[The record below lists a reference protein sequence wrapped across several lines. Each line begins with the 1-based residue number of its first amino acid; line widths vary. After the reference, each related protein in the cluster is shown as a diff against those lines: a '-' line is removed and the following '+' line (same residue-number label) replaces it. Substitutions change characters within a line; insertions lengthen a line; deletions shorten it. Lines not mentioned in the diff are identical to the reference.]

1 VNPGTGKLLHMTT
14 ELDVLRRV
22 STGLTTRGLPFML
35 TGSFAM
41 AHYATPR
48 MTRDMDIVVALK
60 LEDIDAVVSEFSSE
74 FYVDSEAALAAIESE
89 RLFNMM
95 HQASGIKIDLI
106 VRKSTDY
113 RRVEFD
119 RRRRVILGTVDTWIV
134 SREDLILSKLVWA
147 RDSQS
152 EMQRRDVEQLLEGAD
167 LDRDYLRSWATR
179 LGVDTSLGELWR

>member
-1 VNPGTGKLLHMTT
+1 MTV

-22 STGLTTRGLPFML
+22 SAGLSNRGLPFML

-41 AHYATPR
+41 AHYAKPR

-60 LEDIDAVVSEFSSE
+60 AEDIDAVVNEFSSD
-74 FYVDSEAALAAIESE
+74 FYLDAEAVRAAIASE

-106 VRKSTDY
+106 VRKSSDY

-119 RRRRVILGTVDTWIV
+119 RRRRATLGTVDTWIV

-152 EMQRRDVEQLLEGAD
+152 ELQRRDVEQLLKDSD
-167 LDRDYLRSWATR
+167 LDRNYLRSWATK
-179 LGVDTSLGELWR
+179 LDVDLSLGELWP

>member
-1 VNPGTGKLLHMTT
+1 MTT

-22 STGLTTRGLPFML
+22 SAGLSAQGLPFML

-48 MTRDMDIVVALK
+48 MTRDIDIVVALDRK
-60 LEDIDAVVSEFSSE
+60 DIDAVVREFAAE
-74 FYVDSEAALAAIESE
+74 FYLDADAGRLAIEAE
-89 RLFNMM
+89 RLFNMI
-95 HQASGIKIDLI
+95 HQASGIKVDLI
-106 VRKSTDY
+106 VRKSSDY

-119 RRRRVILGTVDTWIV
+119 RRQRANLGTVDTWIV

-152 EMQRRDVEQLLEGAD
+152 EIQRRDVELLLQGD
-167 LDRDYLRSWATR
+167 GLDRNYLRMWALR
-179 LGVDTSLGELWR
+179 LGVDTLLDELWQ